1 VRWETAFSYRALCV
15 RCSAARKPRGARLRF
30 ARLTGWVLAIQAAD
44 ATGGGGNMNAGT
56 AGCGSVGGS
65 GDNGWCWRR
74 WRRGGRRCWRY
85 RGDKQHDHDGK
96 HDGDCERGCTAE
108 PRECCPSSHFH
119 SGVSF
124 SFEDQLSI
132 SCVVRRS
139 DDPRSFLVGETAA
152 SVVLRHIGG
161 HSTLSR
167 STSTAS
173 AFLATVGHTTNR
185 NALRY
190 GLGWREQFI
199 TTRRNLVA
207 MKKQGVQRSASR
219 TDLRETVIREGE
231 RLVSKESKE
240 VNLFARLQW
249 RMWSYR
255 RWERR
260 AVASY
265 LSDNRFDALEA
276 SVALRPYAGSAL
288 KLADKLLQQ
297 QRGGRLDGGDRF
309 DVF

>member
-1 VRWETAFSYRALCV
+1 
-15 RCSAARKPRGARLRF
+15 
-30 ARLTGWVLAIQAAD
+30 
-44 ATGGGGNMNAGT
+44 
-56 AGCGSVGGS
+56 
-65 GDNGWCWRR
+65 
-74 WRRGGRRCWRY
+74 
-85 RGDKQHDHDGK
+85 
-96 HDGDCERGCTAE
+96 
-108 PRECCPSSHFH
+108 
-119 SGVSF
+119 
-124 SFEDQLSI
+124 
-132 SCVVRRS
+132 
-139 DDPRSFLVGETAA
+139 
-152 SVVLRHIGG
+152 
-161 HSTLSR
+161 
-167 STSTAS
+167 
-173 AFLATVGHTTNR
+173 
-185 NALRY
+185 
-190 GLGWREQFI
+190 
-199 TTRRNLVA
+199 